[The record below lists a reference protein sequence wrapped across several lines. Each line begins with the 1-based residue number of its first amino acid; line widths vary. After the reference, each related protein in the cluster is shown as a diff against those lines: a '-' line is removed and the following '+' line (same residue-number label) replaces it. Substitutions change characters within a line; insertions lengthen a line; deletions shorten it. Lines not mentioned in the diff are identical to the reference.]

1 VEQRISLVTLGVA
14 DVARAR
20 AFYEALGWQTN
31 AAPDDD
37 VVFFQSGGMILAIW
51 GRDQLAEDSGVED
64 AGGWGGVTLAHNV
77 RSPEEVDAVL
87 AEAERA
93 GARIPRRGRRDLL
106 GRLLRDLR
114 RPRRASVGGRPQPA
128 LDARRRRVGAALAER
143 SPSGSDPDVAI
154 VVMVMRPV
162 VGAGAISEPK
172 SRFYSA

>member
-93 GARIPRRGRRDLL
+93 GARIPR
-106 GRLLRDLR
+106 
-114 RPRRASVGGRPQPA
+114 AGGATFWGGYSGIFVDPDGHPWEFA
-128 LDARRRRVGAALAER
+128 HNPHWTLAED
-143 SPSGSDPDVAI
+143 GSV
-154 VVMVMRPV
+154 RL
-162 VGAGAISEPK
+162 
-172 SRFYSA
+172 